1 MIADTKAILF
11 VLVLASE
18 WFAGLLSHPILYI
31 ESEKGSA
38 DFL

>member
-11 VLVLASE
+11 VLILANE
-18 WFAGLLSHPILYI
+18 WFEGLLSYI

>member
-18 WFAGLLSHPILYI
+18 WFAGSLSHPILY
-31 ESEKGSA
+31 
-38 DFL
+38 